1 MIRLRFA
8 FESFFNVDLIAEVVA
23 IKSFDGASPRLFW
36 PTYAWANV
44 GHPSREPGY
53 RSPQKGN
60 CTIEIPELRFVV
72 SHISRKTRSLCP
84 PTRRFV
90 ADTGCDLR
98 V

>member
-44 GHPSREPGY
+44 GHPS
-53 RSPQKGN
+53 
-60 CTIEIPELRFVV
+60 IPSYFYD
-72 SHISRKTRSLCP
+72 KDFFGTRS
-84 PTRRFV
+84 
-90 ADTGCDLR
+90 AIWK
-98 V
+98 